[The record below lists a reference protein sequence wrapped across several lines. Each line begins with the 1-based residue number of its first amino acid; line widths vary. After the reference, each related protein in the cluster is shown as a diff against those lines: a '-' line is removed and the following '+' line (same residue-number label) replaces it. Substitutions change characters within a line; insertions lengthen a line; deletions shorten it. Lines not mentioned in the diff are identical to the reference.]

1 MAVDVIIR
9 PDGSCLTV
17 AFDMDLPVV
26 SAVALREATLFA
38 LFDDGYEL
46 ELGTLADSMR
56 LAAKACS
63 ICVVVRI
70 DGDRVGYSRQVD
82 FMSD

>member
-9 PDGSCLTV
+9 PEGSCLTV
-17 AFDMDLPVV
+17 AFDMDLPVIT
-26 SAVALREATLFA
+26 AVALRGATLFA
-38 LFDDGYEL
+38 IFDDGYEL
-46 ELGTLADSMR
+46 EFGTLTDSMR
-56 LAAKACS
+56 LGARTCS